1 MLSSRYTNHFGL
13 NPIQRKEEPMSTIY
27 DVYARE
33 VLDSRGNPTVEVE
46 VVLES
51 GASGRAIVPSGASTG
66 EREALELRDGDA
78 KRYKGKGVTKA
89 VDNANGIIAP
99 EVEGLDALEQAYIDS
114 ILLDLDGTEN
124 KSKLGANAILGVSMA
139 VCRAA
144 AEYLGIPLYQYVGG
158 IRARELPVPLM
169 NVINGG
175 AHAQNSLD
183 CQEFMIVPVGADC
196 FKEAIRAGVE
206 VFHTLKGV
214 LKDKGYST
222 GVGDE
227 GGFAPQITS
236 TKEALD
242 TLVLAIEKAGFKPGK
257 DVFIALDVAA
267 SELFKKGKY
276 HIDGNVWTSDKLI
289 EFYESLIKDYPI
301 VSVEDGL
308 AQNDWKGWKK
318 FTDRCGSKIQIVG
331 DDVFVT
337 NPKILMEGIKKG
349 VANSILIKLNQ
360 IGTVTETL
368 TTIEIAKRAGYTCVI
383 SHRSGETE
391 DTFIADLAVATNA
404 GQIKTGSAS
413 RTDRIAKYNQ
423 LMRIEDEL
431 GELAIFGGNSVFY
444 SVKK

>member
-1 MLSSRYTNHFGL
+1 MEVIMSS
-13 NPIQRKEEPMSTIY
+13 IY

-46 VVLES
+46 VTLES
-51 GASGRAIVPSGASTG
+51 GIMGRAIVPSGASTG

-78 KRYKGKGVTKA
+78 KRYKGKGVRKA
-89 VDNANGIIAP
+89 VDNVNNIIAP
-99 EVEGLDALEQAYIDS
+99 EIEGLDVIDQAYIDN
-114 ILLDLDGTEN
+114 LLIELDGTEN

-139 VCRAA
+139 IARVSADF
-144 AEYLGIPLYQYVGG
+144 LDIPLYQYIGG
-158 IRARELPVPLM
+158 IRGRELPVPMM

-175 AHAQNSLD
+175 AHAQNDLD
-183 CQEFMIVPVGADC
+183 AQEFMIVPAGADC
-196 FKEAIRAGVE
+196 FKEAIRMGVE

-227 GGFAPQITS
+227 GGFAPQIAS

-242 TLVLAIEKAGFKPGK
+242 TLMIAIAKSGYKAGK
-257 DVFIALDVAA
+257 DILIALDVAA

-276 HIDGNVWTSDKLI
+276 YIDGNAWDSDKLI
-289 EFYESLIKDYPI
+289 SFYESIIGEYPI
-301 VSVEDGL
+301 ISIEDGL
-308 AQNDWKGWKK
+308 SQNDWKGWKK
-318 FTDRCGSKIQIVG
+318 FTDRCASKIQIVG

-337 NPKILMEGIKKG
+337 NPMIFSEGIKKG

-360 IGTVTETL
+360 IGTLTETL
-368 TTIEIAKRAGYTCVI
+368 TTIELAKRAGYTCVI

-391 DTFIADLAVATNA
+391 DTFIADLAVATNV

-413 RTDRIAKYNQ
+413 RSERIAKYNQ

-431 GELAIFGGNSVFY
+431 GDLAVFGGRGVFY
-444 SVKK
+444 SIRK